1 MNDTCQLYA
10 NDAEIRI
17 SIAGWHPVIK
27 EFLSFYFY
35 SPDDLSQWNL
45 LKIKFPQDYFPFYY
59 GEHEPGFSMYS
70 FFNDVEIR
78 SRLHGELEI
87 LVTIA
92 AHLRNVLRYSPSL
105 RTDLDLENLQAHLR
119 NLYKQH
125 LDEFHMIMGHKTTF
139 GPRFISWI
147 LEDNETRDLLLRQTD
162 IIQVLFGDFVNLF
175 KINNENDMESE
186 LKEILPLADLYL
198 DLFQD
203 ICAKNSASI
212 QAYITKTINYPSED
226 KILRHASYL
235 KKLYE
240 YASIVHDHRWSCDVL
255 LTNRDLRLISDL
267 IRFCNCITPE
277 DIREIL
283 RNLRTADDKTGQ
295 FYQRILS
302 GACEAISRVSKE
314 HIPTDIVLAGLW
326 NKCAFD
332 QGTGPTNRQTELM
345 ERLLELPDGT
355 QNYHSANKQWSQYGP
370 GQRDAWREDLYEH
383 VSDDKELKRG
393 LLDFSCRWLDQVA
406 YQEVEPVLDLLVE
419 DNADLTF
426 LQALAGEELRVLK
439 LRAKTLLK
447 NKLGDHVVEKPDWR
461 RQDAV
466 LPDTG
471 AGTWLGD
478 PATEQAIYWTIV
490 QEEGSF
496 CEEFQDQWGNDEE
509 VLTACFLTQLKGAA
523 KKATDQLQY
532 LARTTR
538 NRFPSLD
545 VDYRQTGKRE
555 EGKKTAKGVS
565 LGADILFRTSIHD
578 RGQTPVERTTL
589 VQVKKRT
596 NPRGTGFDRS
606 IAINQQQNGDLL
618 KQTEH
623 AFYLFLTPPDPS
635 PKLWVTP
642 ARLVKNM
649 MRVDGRSSITAT
661 RARDGSCSFADF
673 FLKHLIGLWSGDKSP
688 DLLNIANGQASPG
701 RTPRF
706 VVEIVVR
713 LQDGEP

>member
-1 MNDTCQLYA
+1 M
-10 NDAEIRI
+10 
-17 SIAGWHPVIK
+17 IK

-35 SPDDLSQWNL
+35 SPDDLSQWDV
-45 LKIKFPQDYFPFYY
+45 LKIEF
-59 GEHEPGFSMYS
+59 EHETCSNYYFRSNIYS
-70 FFNDVEIR
+70 IFYNIEAR
-78 SRLHGELEI
+78 SRLHGELEVFI
-87 LVTIA
+87 TIVF
-92 AHLRNVLRYSPSL
+92 LLGNELKRSMSL
-105 RTDLDLENLQAHLR
+105 RADADLENIQADLR
-119 NLYKQH
+119 SFYKKRA
-125 LDEFHMIMGHKTTF
+125 DKFHIIMECKTTF

-147 LEDNETRDLLLRQTD
+147 LRNDETRDLLLKEKN
-162 IIQVLFGDFVNLF
+162 IIQYLLEDFVNLAN
-175 KINNENDMESE
+175 IQNESDIERE
-186 LKEILPLADLYL
+186 IEEILPIADFYP
-198 DLFQD
+198 DLFNR
-203 ICAKNSASI
+203 IFVRNKPSI
-212 QAYITKTINYPSED
+212 QSYITKNINLPSENER
-226 KILRHASYL
+226 LRRTRHL
-235 KKLYE
+235 KKIYE
-240 YASIVHDHRWSCDVL
+240 YASIIHDDRWSYDVL
-255 LTNRDLRLISDL
+255 LTNKDLQLTSDL

-295 FYQRILS
+295 FYQRILR

-406 YQEVEPVLDLLVE
+406 YQEVEPVLDMLIE

-439 LRAKTLLK
+439 LRGKTLLK

-461 RQDAV
+461 RQEAV

-565 LGADILFRTSIHD
+565 LGADILFLTSIHD
-578 RGQTPVERTTL
+578 RGQTLVKRTTL

-673 FLKHLIGLWSGDKSP
+673 FLNHLIGLWSGDESP
-688 DLLNIANGQASPG
+688 DLLNIANGQASRG

-713 LQDGEP
+713 LQDGER

>member
-1 MNDTCQLYA
+1 M
-10 NDAEIRI
+10 
-17 SIAGWHPVIK
+17 IK
-27 EFLSFYFY
+27 EFLSFYFCG
-35 SPDDLSQWNL
+35 PDDLSQWNSL
-45 LKIKFPQDYFPFYY
+45 EIKFRHKNHPDCYDGPQI
-59 GEHEPGFSMYS
+59 YS
-70 FFNDVEIR
+70 VFHDIKAR
-78 SRLHGELEI
+78 HQLCGELEVFI
-87 LVTIA
+87 TIVFLLSDELK
-92 AHLRNVLRYSPSL
+92 HSISL
-105 RTDLDLENLQAHLR
+105 RADADLENVQASLR
-119 NLYKQH
+119 SFYKKRV
-125 LDEFHMIMGHKTTF
+125 DEFHMIMKCKITF
-139 GPRFISWI
+139 GPRFISWV
-147 LEDNETRDLLLRQTD
+147 LEDNETGDLLRNQAD
-162 IIQVLFGDFVNLF
+162 IVEYLFSDFINLANI
-175 KINNENDMESE
+175 KNESDIERE
-186 LKEILPLADLYL
+186 IEEILPIADFYL
-198 DLFQD
+198 DLFNK
-203 ICAKNSASI
+203 ICTRNKTSI
-212 QAYITKTINYPSED
+212 QSYIIKNINFSSEH
-226 KILRHASYL
+226 IRLRYMPRI

-240 YASIVHDHRWSCDVL
+240 YASIVHDHRWSYDVL
-255 LTNRDLRLISDL
+255 LKNKDLRLTSDL

-370 GQRDAWREDLYEH
+370 GQRDAWRDDLYEH
-383 VSDDKELKRG
+383 VRGDKELKHG

-406 YQEVEPVLDLLVE
+406 YQEVEPVLDLLIE

-461 RQDAV
+461 LQEAV

-471 AGTWLGD
+471 ARTWLGD
-478 PATEQAIYWTIV
+478 PATEKVIYGAIV
-490 QEEGSF
+490 EKEGSF
-496 CEEFQDQWGNDEE
+496 CKEFQDGWGNDEE
-509 VLTACFLTQLKGAA
+509 ALTARFLTQLEGAA
-523 KKATDQLQY
+523 ESATHKLHD

-545 VDYRQTGKRE
+545 VNYRPTGKRE

-565 LGADILFRTSIHD
+565 LGADILFLTSIHD
-578 RGQTPVERTTL
+578 RGQTLVKRTTL

-606 IAINQQQNGDLL
+606 IVINQQQNGDLL

-673 FLKHLIGLWSGDKSP
+673 FLKHLIGLWSGDESP
-688 DLLNIANGQASPG
+688 DLLNIAKGQALPG

-713 LQDGEP
+713 LQDGER